1 MRAQSILIKK
11 YRFRKLNIPLYVFI
25 YMQVLLDSSFIISCV
40 RDRIDFLVQLAEQGF
55 TPVVAREVLQ
65 EIKDLRN
72 RNGTSREDRL
82 AVDVALEMIEKGKVK
97 KTSFGAGKVDD
108 YLIGRGKTGIYI
120 ATLDR
125 EIKKKVP
132 NRVVIF
138 SAQGRVGVEAGI

>member
-1 MRAQSILIKK
+1 MRARTILIKK
-11 YRFRKLNIPLYVFI
+11 DRFRKLNILLRVFTC
-25 YMQVLLDSSFIISCV
+25 MQVLLDSSFIISCV
-40 RDRIDFLVQLAEQGF
+40 RSRIDFLAQLTEQGF

-65 EIKDLRN
+65 EIKDLRT
-72 RNGTSREDRL
+72 RNKISREDRL

-138 SAQGRVGVEAGI
+138 SAQGRVGVEEGV